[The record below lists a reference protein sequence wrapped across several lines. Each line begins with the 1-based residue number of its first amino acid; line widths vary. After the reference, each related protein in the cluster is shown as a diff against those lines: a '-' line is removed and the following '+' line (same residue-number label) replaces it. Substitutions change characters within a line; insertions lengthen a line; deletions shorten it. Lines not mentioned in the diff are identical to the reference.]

1 MQSKKLSELAQH
13 VGGTV
18 VGNGDI
24 IIQSASTLARA
35 VDGQISFL
43 ANEKYEKQLLAT
55 KASAVI
61 VKKPCDAPIPQ
72 IISQDP
78 YYAFMQ
84 IVVLLHGHR
93 QHKKIG
99 ISKRASVADSAR
111 IGNDCDIYDFA
122 VISDDARIGNNCKI
136 YSGVFVG
143 EDVSIGD
150 DCIIYPNAVIYDGCK
165 IGNRVIINANTA
177 VGEDGFGYASHEGKH
192 HKIPQIG
199 VVVLEDDVELG
210 TCCSI
215 ERGTLGDTVICEG
228 TKIGDQVTIGHGTKV
243 GPHCLLVAQVGI
255 AGSATLGHHCIL
267 GGQVGVVGHITV
279 GNNVTVAAQ
288 AGVINHI
295 EDGLTVAGAPAIE
308 VHRGRRAYSM
318 IQYLPEMR
326 QAIKKTQRQLEKV
339 AAAAGVSLES
349 PEPKNE

>member
-1 MQSKKLSELAQH
+1 MQAKTLSELATH

-18 VGNGDI
+18 VGDGSVFI
-24 IIQSASTLARA
+24 ESASTLARA
-35 VDGQISFL
+35 VEGQISFL
-43 ANEKYEKQLLAT
+43 ANEKYEKQLLST

-61 VKKPCDAPIPQ
+61 VKKACDASISQ
-72 IISQDP
+72 IIAEDP

-93 QHKKIG
+93 RHKRVG
-99 ISKRASVADSAR
+99 ISKLASVADSAR
-111 IGNDCDIYDFA
+111 IGNDCDIYDYA
-122 VISDDARIGNNCKI
+122 VISDDAKIGNNCRI
-136 YSGVFVG
+136 YPGVFIG
-143 EDVSIGD
+143 EEVSIGD
-150 DCIIYPNAVIYDGCK
+150 DCIVYPNAVIYDGCK

-177 VGEDGFGYASHEGKH
+177 VGEDGFGYASHDGKH

-199 VVVLEDDVELG
+199 IVVIEDDVELG

-243 GPHCLLVAQVGI
+243 GPHCLLVPQVGI

-267 GGQVGVVGHITV
+267 GGQTGVVGHITL
-279 GNNVTVAAQ
+279 GNNVTCAAKS
-288 AGVINHI
+288 GIINNI
-295 EDGLTVAGAPAIE
+295 ADGQTIGGTPAID
-308 VHRGRRAYSM
+308 VGTARRAYAM

-326 QAIKKTQRQLEKV
+326 QAIKKQQKQLDKI
-339 AAAAGVSLES
+339 AAAGGAAHEA
-349 PEPKNE
+349 PEPKDE